1 MLFVRLYLPQPRLE
15 CSGARRKCWL
25 SLDDE
30 QTSRQPKKYICGVHT
45 RRLELVAMFSSD
57 RETVDIGSM
66 ASALRLH
73 PDDFAMQGQCVLH
86 LPTGL
91 QFTFRPTHRA
101 TPLNFLK
108 PQPTRLLSFNPKN
121 QPDLYRAFEQWRSS
135 YWQIIECN
143 ERTDSPFVPRGW
155 KRVRRMI
162 TTVLRRFGDT
172 PDLPIIPGA

>member
-1 MLFVRLYLPQPRLE
+1 
-15 CSGARRKCWL
+15 
-25 SLDDE
+25 
-30 QTSRQPKKYICGVHT
+30 
-45 RRLELVAMFSSD
+45 MFSSD

-86 LPTGL
+86 LPTRL

-121 QPDLYRAFEQWRSS
+121 QPDLYRAFEQWHSS